1 MNDHAQQRWNTFS
14 AILGDERVPLSER
27 MDSAFDFLEQEVRA
41 AFQRGTRA
49 QIRDRR
55 IFPPQLSRNG
65 QSALQAGAIRRV
77 AGEGR

>member
-14 AILGDERVPLSER
+14 AIFGDERVPLSER

-49 QIRDRR
+49 QPCERR
-55 IFPPQLSRNG
+55 IFTPQQSRNG
-65 QSALQAGAIRRV
+65 RSALQAGILSRV
-77 AGEGR
+77 SGEGR